1 VSVLPPGSVLVLTRD
16 VCRFL
21 AFAQAEIL
29 AKHRRAGID
38 SPALRA
44 ALAEIHA
51 AAIGTPAHG
60 GSASDSVPIIARSGV
75 GGQSE
80 VSGCWLSTRVAAD
93 RLKISQRRVVSL
105 LQEGRIVGQQR
116 GMNSAWRVSERSLEQ
131 YQTERPI
138 RATSATREAS

>member
-44 ALAEIHA
+44 ALAEIYA
-51 AAIGTPAHG
+51 VAIGTPVQA
-60 GSASDSVPIIARSGV
+60 GSASGSVPILPGSGV
-75 GGQSE
+75 RGQAE
-80 VSGCWLSTRVAAD
+80 VSGWISTRATAD
-93 RLKISQRRVVSL
+93 RLEISMRRVVAL
-105 LQEGRIVGQQR
+105 LQEGRLCGQQQAA
-116 GMNSAWRVSERSLEQ
+116 NSAWRVSRESVEQ
-131 YQTERPI
+131 Y
-138 RATSATREAS
+138 RAHQSIYVREAS